1 MSLNTKRKEKDTLR
15 WLLKVFVRM
24 LNKEES
30 EKIVI
35 FFYYFTKSITWK
47 IYTHYNLLMTF
58 ILNL

>member
-35 FFYYFTKSITWK
+35 FFSILLSRLLGKFTLII
-47 IYTHYNLLMTF
+47 IY
-58 ILNL
+58 